1 MLQQS
6 QPVVPPQ
13 PADRTF
19 RDFSQIIQQSFMALF
34 QAGHIHKIV
43 LTDPA
48 PGTGQIGDIYLIDGA
63 SKYIAVKFNSG
74 WFKIGPLTSI

>member
-19 RDFSQIIQQSFMALF
+19 RDFSQIIQQSLMALF
-34 QAGHIHKIV
+34 QAGHVHKIV
-43 LTDPA
+43 LTDPL

-63 SKYIAVKFNSG
+63 SKYIAVKFSSG
-74 WFKIGPLTSI
+74 WFKIGPLTAI